1 MNEFRKI
8 TGPGNCKFYQ
18 AEPELNSSRSND
30 SCMRVEEDHRQR
42 VVGVWLLLCMKIYLE
57 SLEVNDEEINDEEEG
72 KEMRESER
80 ERERER
86 E

>member
-1 MNEFRKI
+1 
-8 TGPGNCKFYQ
+8 
-18 AEPELNSSRSND
+18 
-30 SCMRVEEDHRQR
+30 MRVEEDHRQR